1 MKTMTLSRKNQ
12 VVIPSSVRLKLGLK
26 SGDKIIVDRV
36 TDTHLTLKKEPSYKD
51 LIGTIPTK
59 MDDPIK
65 RIRKIRDSWE

>member
-1 MKTMTLSRKNQ
+1 MKTMTLSSKNH

-36 TDTHLTLKKEPSYKD
+36 TSTHVMLKKEPSYKD
-51 LIGTIPTK
+51 LIGTIPTQK
-59 MDDPIK
+59 NDPIE